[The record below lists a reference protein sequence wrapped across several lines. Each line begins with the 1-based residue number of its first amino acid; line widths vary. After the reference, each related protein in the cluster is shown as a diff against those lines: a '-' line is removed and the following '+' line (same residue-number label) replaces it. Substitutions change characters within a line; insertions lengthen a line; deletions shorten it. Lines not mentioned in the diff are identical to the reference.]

1 MFVRNLLLFVALSVP
16 GGLAQ
21 AQQATEMYIPI
32 GASPGVSGKASVVG
46 TIATVETDGQRFSVR
61 AGDTAVMVTIPEG
74 APVWLDHSRGKG
86 PNRAGSP
93 ADLKPGLTVE
103 VKSREVLPAE
113 SITAEW
119 VKAAV
124 TD

>member
-1 MFVRNLLLFVALSVP
+1 MIARNLLLFVALSAL

-46 TIATVETDGQRFSVR
+46 TIATVETEGRRFSVKV
-61 AGDTAVMVTIPEG
+61 GDAAVMVTIPET
-74 APVWLDHSRGKG
+74 APVWLDRSRGKG

-93 ADLKPGLTVE
+93 LDLKPGLSVE
-103 VKSREVLPAE
+103 VKSREALPAE

-119 VKAAV
+119 VKVAV

>member
-1 MFVRNLLLFVALSVP
+1 MFARNLLLFVALNAV

-21 AQQATEMYIPI
+21 AQQATEMYLPI
-32 GASPGVSGKASVVG
+32 GASPGVSGKTSVVG
-46 TIATVETDGQRFSVR
+46 TIALVETDGQRLSVR
-61 AGDTAVMVTIPEG
+61 AGDTTVMVAIPEG
-74 APVWLDHSRGKG
+74 TPVWQDRSRGKG

-93 ADLKPGLTVE
+93 ADLKPGVTVE
-103 VKSREVLPAE
+103 VKSRETLPAE